1 MKLSRRSF
9 MKANAV
15 AAAAAAAGLSVPGV
29 ARAVVGQQEA
39 IKWDKAP
46 CRFCGTGCGVLVGT
60 QQGRVV
66 ACQGDP
72 DAPVNRGLNCI
83 KGYFLPKIMYGKD
96 RLTQP
101 LLRMKN
107 GKYDKEGE
115 FTPITWDQAFDVM
128 EEKFKTALKEK
139 GPESIGMFGSG
150 QWTIWEGYAASKL
163 FKAGFRS
170 NNIDPNAR
178 HCMASAVVGF
188 MRTFGMDEPMGC
200 YDDIEQ
206 ADAFVLWGSN
216 MAEMHPI
223 LWSRITNRRLSNQ
236 NVTVAVLST
245 YQHRRSFMKANAV
258 AAAAAAAGLSVPGV
272 ARAVVGQQEAIKWD
286 KAPCRFCG
294 TGCGVLVGTQ
304 QGRVVACQGDPDA
317 PVNRGLNC
325 IKGYFLPK
333 IMYGKD
339 RLTQPLL
346 RMKNCKYDKEG
357 EITPITWDQAFDV
370 MEEKFKTA
378 LKEKG
383 PESIGMFGSGQ
394 WTIWEGYAASKLFKA
409 GFRSNNIDPNA
420 RHCMASGVVGF
431 MRTFGMDEPMGCYD
445 DIAQADAFVLW
456 GANMAEMHPILWS
469 RITNRRLS
477 NQNVTVAVLS
487 TYQHRSFELADN
499 GIIFTPQSDLVIL
512 NYIANYIIQNNAIN
526 QDFFSKHVNLRKGA
540 TDIGYGLR
548 PTHPTDIGYGLRP
561 THPL

>member
-206 ADAFVLWGSN
+206 ADAFVLWG
-216 MAEMHPI
+216 
-223 LWSRITNRRLSNQ
+223 
-236 NVTVAVLST
+236 
-245 YQHRRSFMKANAV
+245 
-258 AAAAAAAGLSVPGV
+258 
-272 ARAVVGQQEAIKWD
+272 
-286 KAPCRFCG
+286 
-294 TGCGVLVGTQ
+294 
-304 QGRVVACQGDPDA
+304 
-317 PVNRGLNC
+317 
-325 IKGYFLPK
+325 
-333 IMYGKD
+333 
-339 RLTQPLL
+339 
-346 RMKNCKYDKEG
+346 
-357 EITPITWDQAFDV
+357 
-370 MEEKFKTA
+370 
-378 LKEKG
+378 
-383 PESIGMFGSGQ
+383 
-394 WTIWEGYAASKLFKA
+394 
-409 GFRSNNIDPNA
+409 
-420 RHCMASGVVGF
+420 
-431 MRTFGMDEPMGCYD
+431 
-445 DIAQADAFVLW
+445 
-456 GANMAEMHPILWS
+456 ANMAEMHPILWS

-548 PTHPTDIGYGLRP
+548 PTHPLEKAAKNPGIRIVGITTEFWQYVGPGSNIVNNAVVTTIVKRTNVLEFQTSECHTGPGTIVTFRFVTLNLIFPLTITGQLISNLSFTFEAKTHVGLVAIFRVVIGEIVQAVNF
-561 THPL
+561 TVQI